1 VKIGN
6 CGGKRMALFVVF
18 RKTAETEQQVEYS
31 FGFVESQMD
40 RSVVFTKAD
49 RAFTSATDQADPTLV
64 RVVGRILSQE
74 HEARTWVGGGA
85 IQS

>member
-1 VKIGN
+1 M
-6 CGGKRMALFVVF
+6 MALFVVY
-18 RKTAETEQQVEYS
+18 RKTGETEQQVEYS

-49 RAFTSATDQADPTLV
+49 RSFTSATDRTDPILAK
-64 RVVGRILSQE
+64 VVGRILSQE
-74 HEARTWVGGGA
+74 REARTWVGGGA